1 MEVDE
6 IGDLFCFYYF
16 LLLFLSFID
25 ILSFV
30 IIYYNI
36 DITCNN
42 LYCIYSCILI
52 YFGDLTKQVICCSLT
67 LFDTRSLPVTQTS
80 AELLRFLDLK
90 IFCVSK
96 MYRPLPWISLNC
108 RKGKNS
114 YLFFDIRNRCFK
126 SVVNFLCFENIHLPP
141 SS

>member
-1 MEVDE
+1 MYSY
-6 IGDLFCFYYF
+6 LFWRFNEAGN
-16 LLLFLSFID
+16 LLFFDVVRHEISACH
-25 ILSFV
+25 S
-30 IIYYNI
+30 NI
-36 DITCNN
+36 GRTPQIP
-42 LYCIYSCILI
+42 
-52 YFGDLTKQVICCSLT
+52 
-67 LFDTRSLPVTQTS
+67 R
-80 AELLRFLDLK
+80 LK

-126 SVVNFLCFENIHLPP
+126 SVVNFLCFENIHPPP